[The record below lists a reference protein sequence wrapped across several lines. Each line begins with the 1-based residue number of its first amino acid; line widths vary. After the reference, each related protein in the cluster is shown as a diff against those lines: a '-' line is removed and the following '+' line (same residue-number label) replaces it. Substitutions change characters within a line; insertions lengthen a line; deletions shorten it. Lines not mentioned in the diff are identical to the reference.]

1 MGPGARRGFGIV
13 VVGLLAQPA
22 AADVAL
28 QTFIETYRC
37 DVLTAVAVSAL
48 PTARLPSNAFVVLAR
63 QDRPQAYVQCL
74 MAAGVPSA
82 VCEISS
88 GRLGPSAA
96 SPGALKLTAAK
107 EHIVVRLGFELSESG
122 NHRRIFADLP
132 GGGVGEIADLMLT
145 VQALVFDSTLDSPL
159 ALTAPRASWK
169 SRRLAACPLLS
180 NLAAPG
186 AQPA

>member
-1 MGPGARRGFGIV
+1 MGPGARLGFGIV
-13 VVGLLAQPA
+13 VAGLLAQPA
-22 AADVAL
+22 AADDAL
-28 QTFIETYRC
+28 RTFIDTYRC

-63 QDRPQAYVQCL
+63 HDRPQAYVQCL
-74 MAAGVPSA
+74 MAADVPRA

-96 SPGALKLTAAK
+96 GSGAHRLAAEK
-107 EHIVVRLGFELSESG
+107 EHVVVRLGFELSETG

-145 VQALVFDSTLDSPL
+145 VQALVFDSNLDSPL

-169 SRRLAACPLLS
+169 GRRLAACPVLS
-180 NLAAPG
+180 DLAVPG
-186 AQPA
+186 APRT